1 MITCNLVLSGGGA
14 RGFAHLGIIKAL
26 QEKEV
31 MFSSISAT
39 SSGAIIGA
47 FLCDGYTPDEIA
59 DICSGAIPL
68 THFNF
73 HLSPGILSIDSLH
86 KLFAKYL
93 RSKTFS
99 DLKYP
104 LYISVTD
111 LNDGKQVILNQGNIV
126 EAVIASASIPII
138 FPPVFIGGVP
148 YADGGLSGNLPVE
161 PFIGSTLKT
170 IGVHV
175 NKTDRYDGN
184 ISIIRQFERMVHLS
198 IREIVLRE
206 MNYVDLL
213 IEPDGLAG
221 YGLFDTKKISD
232 IIKTGYDFTKHTV
245 VLDALTSQNSR

>member
-14 RGFAHLGIIKAL
+14 RGFAHLGVVKAM

-31 MFSSISAT
+31 TFSAVSAT
-39 SSGAIIGA
+39 SSGAIVGA

-59 DICSGAIPL
+59 DICSTAIPL

-93 RSKTFS
+93 RSRTFS
-99 DLKYP
+99 GLKYP
-104 LYISVTD
+104 LHVSVTN
-111 LNDGKQVILNQGNIV
+111 LNDGSQVIISEGDIC

-148 YADGGLSGNLPVE
+148 YADGGLSGNLPAE

-170 IGVHV
+170 VGVHV
-175 NKTDRYDGN
+175 NKPAPYDVN
-184 ISIIRQFERMVHLS
+184 VSMVRQLERMIHLG
-198 IREIVLRE
+198 IRENVLRE
-206 MNYVDLL
+206 MKHVDLL
-213 IEPDGLAG
+213 IEPDGLSG
-221 YGLFDTKKISD
+221 YGLFDTKKIHD
-232 IIKTGYDFTKHTV
+232 IIQAGYDYTKHQVKTDS
-245 VLDALTSQNSR
+245 LSS